1 MVFILFVIHNLAY
14 YPTVMQN
21 PLRRDVR
28 FRTESS
34 AEGAERYP
42 VRENGHLGARNGER
56 AENSWLETDSN
67 KDDERR

>member
-1 MVFILFVIHNLAY
+1 
-14 YPTVMQN
+14 MQS

-42 VRENGHLGARNGER
+42 VRENGHLELGARNGER
-56 AENSWLETDSN
+56 AENGWLETDSN
-67 KDDERR
+67 KDGK